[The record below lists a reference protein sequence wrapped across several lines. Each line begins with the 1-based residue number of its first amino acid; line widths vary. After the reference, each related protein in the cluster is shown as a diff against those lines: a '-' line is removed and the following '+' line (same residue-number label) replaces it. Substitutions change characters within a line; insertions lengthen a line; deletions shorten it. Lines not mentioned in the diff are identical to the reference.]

1 MGLALDFGLGQDGL
15 VKAGVGLGGTG
26 LEGGAA
32 AGGPVAPAADEYI
45 EDEISAGANP
55 GVGSGTRIDV
65 TWSQDGLRVW
75 DLGIDGSPTAARRQ
89 YSVSPAWGID
99 FGDWTLNFTSA
110 AGSNNNRSHWWSP
123 DGTIY
128 SLCVRVPSTSLAIST
143 FDQSATPFDFT
154 VLGAATGKNWSP
166 PGGTTPGDHVW
177 SDDGLRL
184 WVSSGLGARLDEFA
198 ATVPYDMTT
207 VASTPVKSF
216 TPFSENTFGFSN
228 DGTKLYFVSSQLLRS
243 YEMGI
248 PFDIETLSN
257 LVTGPLIT
265 AFRVSIPRGLTFRN
279 DNTDIVVAGDQGSRR
294 LAFLRVPTP

>member
-1 MGLALDFGLGQDGL
+1 MGLGTAGLGEAGL
-15 VKAGVGLGGTG
+15 ARSGVGLGSAG
-26 LEGGAA
+26 LEAGAA

-45 EDEISAGANP
+45 QDEISALGNP

-89 YSVSPAWGID
+89 YGVSPAWGID
-99 FGDWTLNFTSA
+99 SGDWTLNFTSA

-166 PGGTTPGDHVW
+166 TGGSTPGDHVW

-184 WVSSGLGARLDEFA
+184 WVASGLGGRLDEFA
-198 ATVPYDMTT
+198 ATVPYDMST
-207 VASTPVKSF
+207 VASAQVKSF
-216 TPFSENTFGFSN
+216 VIGNRDTFGFSN
-228 DGTKLYFVSSQLLRS
+228 DGTKLYVVSSQLLHS
-243 YEMGI
+243 FEMSI

-257 LVTGPLIT
+257 FVTGPLIT
-265 AFRVSIPRGLTFRN
+265 AGNVGIPRGLTFRN
-279 DNTDIVVAGDQGSRR
+279 DNTDIVVAGDQNQRR
-294 LAFLRVPTP
+294 LAFLRVPIP